1 MTGQATIKA
10 LAGKEDT
17 FVTTLSAHPL
27 GAEVVIFLL
36 GQLQQQLSCN
46 GSTAWDVVTIVHCLD
61 VVGKL
66 RYRAQLQGVTHYL
79 QKVWR

>member
-46 GSTAWDVVTIVHCLD
+46 GSTAWDAVTIVHCLD

-66 RYRAQLQGVTHYL
+66 RYRAQLQGVTH
-79 QKVWR
+79 